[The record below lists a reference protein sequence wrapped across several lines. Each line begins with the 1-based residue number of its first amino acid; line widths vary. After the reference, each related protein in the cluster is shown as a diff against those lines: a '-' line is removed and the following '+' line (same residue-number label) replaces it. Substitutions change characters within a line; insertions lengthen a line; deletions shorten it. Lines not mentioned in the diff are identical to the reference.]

1 MLKFVLIVV
10 LIFFVF
16 PKLLKWALRG
26 FVVSQINKA
35 QQQQYQQQQYNPNP
49 GSSRPKKRDGQVD
62 VDFVQPKSGKNSDDF
77 NGGEYIDYEEVKD

>member
-16 PKLLKWALRG
+16 PKLLKWALKG

-35 QQQQYQQQQYNPNP
+35 QQEFQQQYNPNT
-49 GSSRPKKRDGQVD
+49 SSNRPKKRDGQVD
-62 VDFVQPKSGKNSDDF
+62 VDFVPPKSGKNSDDF
-77 NGGEYIDYEEVKD
+77 NGGEYIDYEEVK